1 MTGGSEVSPGISYII
16 FFGVPIA
23 MLIYPFMINKVLNS
37 KGNRGT
43 SFNSKDTIIISEN
56 ESNLLKNESV
66 KQERIPEEQN
76 IHTKVSV
83 PTVSSYTKKATVN
96 KRVIEVL
103 DDAAISWGVKVL
115 RYEIKDLTPP
125 EKILQSM
132 QRQIT
137 AEREKRA
144 VIAESEVIF
153 IVLWKIKMHFKV
165 KTA

>member
-1 MTGGSEVSPGISYII
+1 MCAITGMIGVILWFIISFFLGFLLTGGSEVSPGISYII

-96 KRVIEVL
+96 KRVIE
-103 DDAAISWGVKVL
+103 AKSYYK
-115 RYEIKDLTPP
+115 
-125 EKILQSM
+125 
-132 QRQIT
+132 
-137 AEREKRA
+137 
-144 VIAESEVIF
+144 F
-153 IVLWKIKMHFKV
+153 C
-165 KTA
+165 KTADEIAMKYIEITPKEDLLMQLNCQY